1 MADVMQGRGHGGDGA
16 EDPPPPGG
24 FGRGHHEADFGEL
37 SDWFTGEVGI
47 YMWEH
52 IAFDKTSWKYVSSA
66 EKNALYEH
74 LKCSKKGGIEA
85 TLLKRYRDRKAMAKQ
100 YFIKNGGYD
109 GEERARANPP
119 EGMYA
124 ENWKKAVD
132 FFLSDTHKKRSSSNA
147 ENDLKAE
154 FQNQI
159 GPNSDGEF
167 DEESSAS
174 HPNEVAVFEKVMGV
188 RRGHTRGIGRKP
200 SISDGSSSFVSHQE
214 QQMRPSGLTQDQIA
228 GLFKDPG
235 FMEQLSHFID
245 LKNKKANT
253 NDEDDSDEADE

>member
-1 MADVMQGRGHGGDGA
+1 
-16 EDPPPPGG
+16 
-24 FGRGHHEADFGEL
+24 
-37 SDWFTGEVGI
+37 
-47 YMWEH
+47 
-52 IAFDKTSWKYVSSA
+52 
-66 EKNALYEH
+66 
-74 LKCSKKGGIEA
+74 
-85 TLLKRYRDRKAMAKQ
+85 MAKQ
-100 YFIKNGGYD
+100 HFIKNGGYD
-109 GEERARANPP
+109 DEEKARANPP

-147 ENDLKAE
+147 EVRQKQLYTNRGGTSAYSSYCYKNNKSRLEAFHNAHTGKDGIFDSEAAERHYNDLKAE

-200 SISDGSSSFVSHQE
+200 SISDGSSSFVGHQE

-228 GLFKDPG
+228 CLFKDPD
-235 FMEQLSHFID
+235 FMEQLNHFID
-245 LKNKKANT
+245 LKNKKENK